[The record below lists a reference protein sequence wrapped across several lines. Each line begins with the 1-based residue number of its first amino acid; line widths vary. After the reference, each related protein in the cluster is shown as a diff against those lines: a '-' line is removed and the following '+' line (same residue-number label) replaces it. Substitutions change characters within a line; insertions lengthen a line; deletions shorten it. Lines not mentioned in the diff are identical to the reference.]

1 MKQNLDLK
9 KLTLAALFAAMTA
22 AATLLIQ
29 IPTPSKGYLNL
40 GDSIV
45 NIAAW
50 MLGPYYGGAA
60 AGLGSAIA
68 DLISG
73 YALYAPATLV
83 ITAGMAVVSWF
94 AFTSV
99 SKRFP
104 SLPSRIFAA
113 AAAEL
118 VMVVGYALFEVI
130 IYQNVYTGVI
140 GIPANILQGTVGAA
154 VSVVIYE
161 FILKKI
167 PKLND

>member
-1 MKQNLDLK
+1 MKRNNEIK
-9 KLTLAALFAAMTA
+9 NLTLAALFAAMTA

-50 MLGPYYGGAA
+50 VLGPYYGGAA
-60 AGLGSAIA
+60 AGIGSAIA

-83 ITAGMAVVSWF
+83 IKAGMAVVSWF
-94 AFTSV
+94 VFSSV
-99 SKRFP
+99 NKRFH
-104 SLPSRIFAA
+104 SLPSRILAA
-113 AAAEL
+113 AAAEVL
-118 VMVVGYALFEVI
+118 MVAGYALFEI
-130 IYQNVYTGVI
+130 ILYQNIYTGII
-140 GIPANILQGTVGAA
+140 GIPANVLQGAVGAA

-161 FILKKI
+161 FVLKKI
-167 PKLND
+167 PKFND